1 MMQKLTTT
9 AGVFGPFES
18 IEILEDRY
26 RCDGADLPFTVVG
39 VGVVEDTQDGDFPG
53 PAAEP
58 APVPTSVSMRQARL
72 ALLGAGLLSTV
83 DATIAAMPEPAK
95 TAALIEW
102 EYSSEVWRHRPFV
115 QSMGAALGLDDAQID
130 ALFVAAEAL

>member
-1 MMQKLTTT
+1 MKKITTS
-9 AGVFGPFES
+9 AGVFGPYRSVET
-18 IEILEDRY
+18 LTDRY
-26 RCDGADLPFTVVG
+26 RVDGADLPFTVVG
-39 VGVVEDTQDGDFPG
+39 TGAVEDAQDGDFQEPT
-53 PAAEP
+53 AEP

-83 DATIAAMPEPAK
+83 DDTIAAMPEPAK

-102 EYSSEVWRHRPFV
+102 EYSSEVWRNRPFV

-130 ALFVAAEAL
+130 ALFVTAAAL

>member
-1 MMQKLTTT
+1 MKKITTS
-9 AGVFGPFES
+9 AGVFGPYRSVET
-18 IEILEDRY
+18 LTDRY
-26 RCDGADLPFTVVG
+26 RVDGADLPFTVVG
-39 VGVVEDTQDGDFPG
+39 AGAVEDVQDGDFQEPTD
-53 PAAEP
+53 EP

-83 DATIAAMPEPAK
+83 DATIAAMSEPAK
-95 TAALIEW
+95 TEALIEW

-130 ALFVAAEAL
+130 DLFVTAAAL